1 MHWNKKVPTLTIV
14 HKLPIFSVQNTNLAC
29 ELSKSDALARSRDC
43 FFKHDE
49 AAKHRKMQ
57 REQYV
62 PRRYAQHSFFKTD
75 VTWTIS
81 KDNDGHFTRS

>member
-43 FFKHDE
+43 FLKHDE
-49 AAKHRKMQ
+49 ASTEKCKGNNMFRDVMHNIAF
-57 REQYV
+57 
-62 PRRYAQHSFFKTD
+62 SKTM
-75 VTWTIS
+75 
-81 KDNDGHFTRS
+81 